1 MNACLILSAKFLQKR
16 RVFRLIF
23 SEFNFVSATFV
34 RNALHSMFYV
44 VSSALHV
51 LLSVKYFACFVLS
64 LQHLSETLCIPL
76 NI

>member
-1 MNACLILSAKFLQKR
+1 MNACLILSATFLRKR
-16 RVFRLIF
+16 RLVF

-34 RNALHSMFYV
+34 RNALYSLFYV
-44 VSSALHV
+44 VSSTLHV